1 MVSSLKT
8 KHLDSFDLYVGA
20 RDFLRIFTDASNHI
34 PRHRR
39 QKCVLHERNDPLL
52 TLPHQLFRA
61 PHGSPWGTNILDSG
75 LHAPGRQGYQ
85 PRESPNPGRSTKYAH
100 SPYVVTTPFR
110 PPTAVIRVSSQYIR
124 LKTTHS
130 LLQVLTEVLK
140 ECLQLRSQ
148 LVTPEDAG
156 SAFLDYPR

>member
-8 KHLDSFDLYVGA
+8 KHLDGFDLYIGA
-20 RDFLRIFTDASNHI
+20 RDFLRVFTDASNHI

-39 QKCVLHERNDPLL
+39 QKCVLLEKNDSLL

-61 PHGSPWGTNILDSG
+61 PHGSPWGTNILGSS
-75 LHAPGRQGYQ
+75 LHAPDRQGYQ
-85 PRESPNPGRSTKYAH
+85 PREPPDPGRSTKYAR
-100 SPYVVTTPFR
+100 PPCVVTTPFR

-140 ECLQLRSQ
+140 ECLRLRSQ
-148 LVTPEDAG
+148 LVAPEDAG
-156 SAFLDYPR
+156 PAFLDYPR